1 MANTIQLA
9 IIDYNGTYE
18 VSGDLT
24 ASGNYHL
31 AAGAILT
38 HFSGEVTGLGA
49 FSASLE
55 SGTMKYKLEP
65 AAADAASDLMAAVLD
80 IEALIMSGFSVEAPV
95 ISGETL
101 FGASTEVSISGPARS
116 DVYYTDDGST
126 PTSGSTKY
134 SDAITLNATTTI
146 KAIAIKDGVS
156 SEVAS
161 KTFTKLAA
169 PTISGETPFESS
181 TEVAISGPEGSSI
194 YYTTDGTTPTSG
206 SSAYTEPITL
216 SETTTIKAIAI
227 KDGVSSEVTTKEF
240 TKS

>member
-18 VSGDLT
+18 VSGDLA

-31 AAGAILT
+31 TAGAILT
-38 HFSGEVTGLGA
+38 HFSGEVTGLGE

-55 SGTMKYKLEP
+55 SDTMKYKLEP
-65 AAADAASDLMAAVLD
+65 AAADKATGLMAAATA
-80 IEALIMSGFSVEAPV
+80 IEALIKAGVAPDVPV
-95 ISGETL
+95 ISGDEL
-101 FGASTEVSISGPARS
+101 FGDTASVSIVGPSRS
-116 DVYYTDDGST
+116 SIYYTTDGTT
-126 PTSGSTKY
+126 PTSGSSAYTEQ
-134 SDAITLNATTTI
+134 ITLSETTTI

-227 KDGVSSEVTTKEF
+227 KDGVSSEVTTKKF